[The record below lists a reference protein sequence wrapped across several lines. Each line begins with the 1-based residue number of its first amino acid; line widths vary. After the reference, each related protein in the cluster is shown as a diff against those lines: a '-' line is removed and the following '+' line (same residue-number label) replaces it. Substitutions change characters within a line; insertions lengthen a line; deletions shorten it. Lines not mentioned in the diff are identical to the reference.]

1 MGEREVA
8 HTFIH
13 ICIRTDKTREEQT
26 NKYEMYK
33 FGVASI
39 LAVLVLG
46 SVTCT
51 NAQPGPDVEGPS
63 IVELAFSEPDLSS
76 LVDAVVAADL
86 VPALSDPSTTY
97 TVFAPTNEAFAS
109 LLDTLGV
116 ETVDDI
122 DTDTLTKVL
131 KYHVAPVA
139 ALSTDLTDGQVL
151 DTLDV
156 PETLTVDLSDG
167 VKIVGIGSTATVI
180 APDNLAGNNV
190 VHVIDEVLLPFEL
203 PGSPSEEPTTEPA
216 PEAPTVEDDGI
227 PFDIPSDSIAGV
239 ALTVPDLSILV
250 EALIQAGL
258 VGEFVDPTST
268 FTVLAPTNEAFV
280 AALAALSFDSLEDIP
295 IDTLA
300 DVLKYHVITVGAVT
314 SDQLTDGQVIPT
326 LNGAELTVDLTS
338 EPGSVIF
345 KGVGSDAKVV
355 IPDVAAGDSV
365 VHVIDTVLLPF
376 PLTPPSPPSPPPRPF
391 CRVRFSFCRFSTQ
404 CCSGHCRRRFFSFFG
419 RCAPTRH

>member
-13 ICIRTDKTREEQT
+13 ICIRTDKTREERT

-33 FGVASI
+33 LGVASI
-39 LAVLVLG
+39 LAMLVLG

-63 IVELAFSEPDLSS
+63 IVELAFSTPDLSS

-131 KYHVAPVA
+131 KYHVVPVP

-156 PETLTVDLSDG
+156 PEMLTVDLSDSC
-167 VKIVGIGSTATVI
+167 VKIVGVGSTATVI

-203 PGSPSEEPTTEPA
+203 PESTMEQV
-216 PEAPTVEDDGI
+216 PEAPTPE
-227 PFDIPSDSIAGV
+227 IPSDSIAGV

-250 EALIQAGL
+250 EALTQAGL

-268 FTVLAPTNEAFV
+268 FTVLAPTNEAF
-280 AALAALSFDSLEDIP
+280 ADALAALPFDSLADIP

-300 DVLKYHVITVGAVT
+300 DVLSYHVITVGAVT

-345 KGVGSDAKVV
+345 KGIGSDAKVA
-355 IPDVAAGDSV
+355 IADVAAGDSV
-365 VHVIDTVLLPF
+365 VHVIDAVLLPF
-376 PLTPPSPPSPPPRPF
+376 PLTPPSPPPRPF
-391 CRVRFSFCRFSTQ
+391 CRTDSRFCTFGDQ
-404 CCSGHCRRRFFSFFG
+404 CCSGNCKRRSFFSFFG
-419 RCAPTRH
+419 RCA

>member
-1 MGEREVA
+1 
-8 HTFIH
+8 
-13 ICIRTDKTREEQT
+13 
-26 NKYEMYK
+26 MYK
-33 FGVASI
+33 LGVASI
-39 LAVLVLG
+39 LAILVLG
-46 SVTCT
+46 SVTYT
-51 NAQPGPDVEGPS
+51 NAQPGPDVEGPDVEGSDVEGPS
-63 IVELAFSEPDLSS
+63 IVELASGTPALQS

-86 VPALSDPSTTY
+86 VGALSDPSTTY
-97 TVFAPTNEAFAS
+97 TVFAPKNKAFAS

-122 DTDTLTKVL
+122 DTDVLTKVL
-131 KYHVAPVA
+131 KYHVVPVA

-167 VKIVGIGSTATVI
+167 VKIVGVGSTATVI

-203 PGSPSEEPTTEPA
+203 PESTTEQV
-216 PEAPTVEDDGI
+216 PEGPTPE
-227 PFDIPSDSIAGV
+227 IPSDSIAGV

-268 FTVLAPTNEAFV
+268 FTVLAPTNDAF
-280 AALAALSFDSLEDIP
+280 ADALDALSFDSLEDIP

-355 IPDVAAGDSV
+355 IADVAAGDSV
-365 VHVIDTVLLPF
+365 VHVIDAVLLPF
-376 PLTPPSPPSPPPRPF
+376 PLTPPSPPPRPF
-391 CRVRFSFCRFSTQ
+391 CRTDSRFCTFGDQ
-404 CCSGHCRRRFFSFFG
+404 CCSGNCKRRSFFSFFG
-419 RCAPTRH
+419 RCA

>member
-1 MGEREVA
+1 
-8 HTFIH
+8 
-13 ICIRTDKTREEQT
+13 
-26 NKYEMYK
+26 MYK

-39 LAVLVLG
+39 LAILVLG

-51 NAQPGPDVEGPS
+51 NAQTDVEGPS
-63 IVELAFSEPDLSS
+63 IVELAFSTPDLSS

-131 KYHVAPVA
+131 KYHVVPVP

-151 DTLDV
+151 ETLDV
-156 PETLTVDLSDG
+156 PETLTVDLSDSC
-167 VKIVGIGSTATVI
+167 VKIVGVGSTATVI

-203 PGSPSEEPTTEPA
+203 PESTTEQV
-216 PEAPTVEDDGI
+216 PEGPTPE
-227 PFDIPSDSIAGV
+227 IPSDSIAGV

-258 VGEFVDPTST
+258 VGEFVDPTSM
-268 FTVLAPTNEAFV
+268 FTVLAPTNDAFV
-280 AALAALSFDSLEDIP
+280 DALAALPFDSLEDIP
-295 IDTLA
+295 IDTLQQI
-300 DVLKYHVITVGAVT
+300 LSYHVIVVGAVT

-326 LNGAELTVDLTS
+326 FEGGELTVDLTS

-355 IPDVAAGDSV
+355 IADVAAGESV
-365 VHVIDTVLLPF
+365 VHVIDAVLLP
-376 PLTPPSPPSPPPRPF
+376 
-391 CRVRFSFCRFSTQ
+391 
-404 CCSGHCRRRFFSFFG
+404 
-419 RCAPTRH
+419 

>member
-39 LAVLVLG
+39 LAMLVLG

-122 DTDTLTKVL
+122 DTDVLTKVL
-131 KYHVAPVA
+131 KYHVVPVA

-167 VKIVGIGSTATVI
+167 VKIVGVGSTATVI
-180 APDNLAGNNV
+180 APDLLAGNNV
-190 VHVIDEVLLPFEL
+190 VHVINEVLLPFEL
-203 PGSPSEEPTTEPA
+203 PGSPSEEPTTEPVPEEPV
-216 PEAPTVEDDGI
+216 PEAPTPE
-227 PFDIPSDSIAGV
+227 IPSDSIAGV

-268 FTVLAPTNEAFV
+268 FTVLAPTNDAFA
-280 AALAALSFDSLEDIP
+280 AALAALPFDSLADIP
-295 IDTLA
+295 LETLQ
-300 DVLKYHVITVGAVT
+300 DVLSYHVITVGAVT

-345 KGVGSDAKVV
+345 KGIGSDAKVV
-355 IPDVAAGDSV
+355 IADVAAGDSV
-365 VHVIDTVLLPF
+365 VHVIDAVLLPF
-376 PLTPPSPPSPPPRPF
+376 PLTP
-391 CRVRFSFCRFSTQ
+391 
-404 CCSGHCRRRFFSFFG
+404 
-419 RCAPTRH
+419 

>member
-1 MGEREVA
+1 
-8 HTFIH
+8 
-13 ICIRTDKTREEQT
+13 
-26 NKYEMYK
+26 MYK

-39 LAVLVLG
+39 LAILVLG

-63 IVELAFSEPDLSS
+63 IVELASGIPTLSS

-131 KYHVAPVA
+131 KYHVVPVP

-167 VKIVGIGSTATVI
+167 VKIVGVGSTATVI

-190 VHVIDEVLLPFEL
+190 VHVINEVLLPFEL
-203 PGSPSEEPTTEPA
+203 PGSPSEEPTTEPV
-216 PEAPTVEDDGI
+216 PEEPVPEGPTPE
-227 PFDIPSDSIAGV
+227 IPSDSIAGV

-268 FTVLAPTNEAFV
+268 FTVLAPTNDAF
-280 AALAALSFDSLEDIP
+280 ADALAALSFDSLEDIP

-355 IPDVAAGDSV
+355 IADVAAGDSV
-365 VHVIDTVLLPF
+365 VHVIDAVLLPF
-376 PLTPPSPPSPPPRPF
+376 PLTPPSPPPRPF
-391 CRVRFSFCRFSTQ
+391 CRTDSRFCTFGDQ
-404 CCSGHCRRRFFSFFG
+404 CCSGNCKRRSFFSFFG
-419 RCAPTRH
+419 RCA

>member
-1 MGEREVA
+1 MG
-8 HTFIH
+8 
-13 ICIRTDKTREEQT
+13 
-26 NKYEMYK
+26 
-33 FGVASI
+33 
-39 LAVLVLG
+39 LVLG

-63 IVELAFSEPDLSS
+63 IVEPASGIPTLSS

-122 DTDTLTKVL
+122 DTDVLTKVL
-131 KYHVAPVA
+131 KYHVVPVA

-203 PGSPSEEPTTEPA
+203 PGSPSEEPTTEPV
-216 PEAPTVEDDGI
+216 PEGPTPE
-227 PFDIPSDSIAGV
+227 IPSDSIAGV

-268 FTVLAPTNEAFV
+268 FTVLAPTNDAF
-280 AALAALSFDSLEDIP
+280 ADALAALSFDSLEDIP

-300 DVLKYHVITVGAVT
+300 DVLSYHVITVGAV
-314 SDQLTDGQVIPT
+314 
-326 LNGAELTVDLTS
+326 
-338 EPGSVIF
+338 
-345 KGVGSDAKVV
+345 
-355 IPDVAAGDSV
+355 
-365 VHVIDTVLLPF
+365 
-376 PLTPPSPPSPPPRPF
+376 
-391 CRVRFSFCRFSTQ
+391 
-404 CCSGHCRRRFFSFFG
+404 
-419 RCAPTRH
+419 

>member
-1 MGEREVA
+1 
-8 HTFIH
+8 
-13 ICIRTDKTREEQT
+13 
-26 NKYEMYK
+26 MYK

-39 LAVLVLG
+39 LAMLVLG

-63 IVELAFSEPDLSS
+63 IVELAFSEPTLSS

-86 VPALSDPSTTY
+86 VPALSDPSTMY

-131 KYHVAPVA
+131 KYHVVPVP

-167 VKIVGIGSTATVI
+167 VKIVGVGSTATVI

-190 VHVIDEVLLPFEL
+190 VHVINEVLLPFEL
-203 PGSPSEEPTTEPA
+203 PGSPSEEPTTEPV
-216 PEAPTVEDDGI
+216 PEGPTPE
-227 PFDIPSDSIAGV
+227 IPSDSIAGV

-268 FTVLAPTNEAFV
+268 FTVLAPTNDAF
-280 AALAALSFDSLEDIP
+280 ADALAALSFDSLEDIP

-355 IPDVAAGDSV
+355 IADVAAGDSV
-365 VHVIDTVLLPF
+365 VHVIDAVLLPF
-376 PLTPPSPPSPPPRPF
+376 PLTPPSPPPRPF
-391 CRVRFSFCRFSTQ
+391 CRTDSRFCTFGDQ
-404 CCSGHCRRRFFSFFG
+404 CCSGLCRRQFFSFFG
-419 RCAPTRH
+419 RCA

>member
-1 MGEREVA
+1 
-8 HTFIH
+8 
-13 ICIRTDKTREEQT
+13 
-26 NKYEMYK
+26 MYK
-33 FGVASI
+33 LGVASI
-39 LAVLVLG
+39 LAILVLG
-46 SVTCT
+46 SVTYT
-51 NAQPGPDVEGPS
+51 NAQPGPDVEGPDVEGSDVEGPS
-63 IVELAFSEPDLSS
+63 IVELASGTPALQS

-86 VPALSDPSTTY
+86 VGALSDPSTTY
-97 TVFAPTNEAFAS
+97 TVFAPKNKAFAS

-122 DTDTLTKVL
+122 DTDVLTKVL
-131 KYHVAPVA
+131 KYHVVPVA

-167 VKIVGIGSTATVI
+167 VKIVGVGSTATVI

-190 VHVIDEVLLPFEL
+190 VHVINEVLLPFEL
-203 PGSPSEEPTTEPA
+203 PGSPSEEPTTEPV
-216 PEAPTVEDDGI
+216 PEEPVPEGPTPE
-227 PFDIPSDSIAGV
+227 IPSDSIAGV

-268 FTVLAPTNEAFV
+268 FTVLAPTNDAF
-280 AALAALSFDSLEDIP
+280 ADALDALSFDSLEDIP

-355 IPDVAAGDSV
+355 IADVAAGDSV
-365 VHVIDTVLLPF
+365 VHVIDAVLLPF
-376 PLTPPSPPSPPPRPF
+376 PLTPPSPPPRPF
-391 CRVRFSFCRFSTQ
+391 CRTDSRFCTFGDQ
-404 CCSGHCRRRFFSFFG
+404 CCSGNCKRRSFFSFFG
-419 RCAPTRH
+419 RCA

>member
-33 FGVASI
+33 LGVASI
-39 LAVLVLG
+39 LAMLVLG

-122 DTDTLTKVL
+122 DTDVLTKVL

-203 PGSPSEEPTTEPA
+203 PGSPSEEPTTEPV
-216 PEAPTVEDDGI
+216 PEAPTV
-227 PFDIPSDSIAGV
+227 
-239 ALTVPDLSILV
+239 
-250 EALIQAGL
+250 
-258 VGEFVDPTST
+258 
-268 FTVLAPTNEAFV
+268 
-280 AALAALSFDSLEDIP
+280 
-295 IDTLA
+295 
-300 DVLKYHVITVGAVT
+300 
-314 SDQLTDGQVIPT
+314 
-326 LNGAELTVDLTS
+326 
-338 EPGSVIF
+338 
-345 KGVGSDAKVV
+345 
-355 IPDVAAGDSV
+355 
-365 VHVIDTVLLPF
+365 
-376 PLTPPSPPSPPPRPF
+376 
-391 CRVRFSFCRFSTQ
+391 
-404 CCSGHCRRRFFSFFG
+404 
-419 RCAPTRH
+419 

>member
-1 MGEREVA
+1 
-8 HTFIH
+8 
-13 ICIRTDKTREEQT
+13 
-26 NKYEMYK
+26 MYK
-33 FGVASI
+33 LGVASI
-39 LAVLVLG
+39 LAILVLG

-51 NAQPGPDVEGPS
+51 NAQPGPDVEGPDVEGPDVEGPS
-63 IVELAFSEPDLSS
+63 IVELALSSPDLSS

-122 DTDTLTKVL
+122 DTDVLTKVL
-131 KYHVAPVA
+131 KYHVVPVA

-167 VKIVGIGSTATVI
+167 VKIVGVGSTATVI

-190 VHVIDEVLLPFEL
+190 VHVINEVLLPFEL
-203 PGSPSEEPTTEPA
+203 PGSPSEEPTTEPV

-258 VGEFVDPTST
+258 VGEFVSPFKNPRSA
-268 FTVLAPTNEAFV
+268 FTVLAPTNDAFV
-280 AALAALSFDSLEDIP
+280 AALAALPFDSLADIP
-295 IDTLA
+295 IDTLQQI
-300 DVLKYHVITVGAVT
+300 LSYHVITVGAVT

-326 LNGAELTVDLTS
+326 FEGGELTVDLSS

-345 KGVGSDAKVV
+345 KGIGSDAKVV
-355 IPDVAAGDSV
+355 IPDVAAGESV
-365 VHVIDTVLLPF
+365 VHVIDAVLLP
-376 PLTPPSPPSPPPRPF
+376 
-391 CRVRFSFCRFSTQ
+391 
-404 CCSGHCRRRFFSFFG
+404 
-419 RCAPTRH
+419 

>member
-39 LAVLVLG
+39 LAMLVLG

-131 KYHVAPVA
+131 KYHVVPVP

-156 PETLTVDLSDG
+156 PETLTVDLSDSC
-167 VKIVGIGSTATVI
+167 VKIVGVGSTATVI

-203 PGSPSEEPTTEPA
+203 PESTMEQV
-216 PEAPTVEDDGI
+216 PEAPTPE
-227 PFDIPSDSIAGV
+227 IPSDSIAGV

-250 EALIQAGL
+250 EALTQAG
-258 VGEFVDPTST
+258 
-268 FTVLAPTNEAFV
+268 
-280 AALAALSFDSLEDIP
+280 
-295 IDTLA
+295 
-300 DVLKYHVITVGAVT
+300 
-314 SDQLTDGQVIPT
+314 
-326 LNGAELTVDLTS
+326 
-338 EPGSVIF
+338 
-345 KGVGSDAKVV
+345 
-355 IPDVAAGDSV
+355 
-365 VHVIDTVLLPF
+365 
-376 PLTPPSPPSPPPRPF
+376 
-391 CRVRFSFCRFSTQ
+391 
-404 CCSGHCRRRFFSFFG
+404 
-419 RCAPTRH
+419 

>member
-1 MGEREVA
+1 M
-8 HTFIH
+8 
-13 ICIRTDKTREEQT
+13 
-26 NKYEMYK
+26 
-33 FGVASI
+33 
-39 LAVLVLG
+39 LVLG

-63 IVELAFSEPDLSS
+63 IVELAFSAPDLSS

-122 DTDTLTKVL
+122 DTDVLTKVL
-131 KYHVAPVA
+131 TYHVVPVA

-167 VKIVGIGSTATVI
+167 VKIVGVGSTATVI

-203 PGSPSEEPTTEPA
+203 PESTTEQV
-216 PEAPTVEDDGI
+216 PEGPTPE
-227 PFDIPSDSIAGV
+227 IPSDSIAGV

-268 FTVLAPTNEAFV
+268 FTVLAPTNDAF
-280 AALAALSFDSLEDIP
+280 ADALDALSFDSLEDIP

-355 IPDVAAGDSV
+355 IADVAAGDSV
-365 VHVIDTVLLPF
+365 VHVIDAVLLPF
-376 PLTPPSPPSPPPRPF
+376 PLTPPSPPPRPF
-391 CRVRFSFCRFSTQ
+391 CRTDSRFCTFGDQ
-404 CCSGHCRRRFFSFFG
+404 CCSGNCKRRSFFSFFG
-419 RCAPTRH
+419 RCA

>member
-39 LAVLVLG
+39 LAMLVLG

-131 KYHVAPVA
+131 KYHVVPVP

-151 DTLDV
+151 ETLDV

-167 VKIVGIGSTATVI
+167 VKIVGVGSTATVI
-180 APDNLAGNNV
+180 APDLLAGNNV

-203 PGSPSEEPTTEPA
+203 PGSPSEEPTMEPV
-216 PEAPTVEDDGI
+216 PEAPTVEDNGI

-258 VGEFVDPTST
+258 VGEFVSPFKNPRSA
-268 FTVLAPTNEAFV
+268 FTVLAPTNDAFV
-280 AALAALSFDSLEDIP
+280 AALAALPFDSLADIP
-295 IDTLA
+295 KDTLQQI
-300 DVLKYHVITVGAVT
+300 LSYHVIVVGAVT

-326 LNGAELTVDLTS
+326 FEGAELTVDLTS

-345 KGVGSDAKVV
+345 KGIGSDAKVV
-355 IPDVAAGDSV
+355 IADVAAGESV
-365 VHVIDTVLLPF
+365 VHVIDAVLLP
-376 PLTPPSPPSPPPRPF
+376 
-391 CRVRFSFCRFSTQ
+391 
-404 CCSGHCRRRFFSFFG
+404 
-419 RCAPTRH
+419 

>member
-1 MGEREVA
+1 
-8 HTFIH
+8 
-13 ICIRTDKTREEQT
+13 
-26 NKYEMYK
+26 MYK

-39 LAVLVLG
+39 LAMLVLG

-63 IVELAFSEPDLSS
+63 IVELASGIPTLSS

-131 KYHVAPVA
+131 KYHVVPVP

-167 VKIVGIGSTATVI
+167 VKIVGVGSTATVI

-190 VHVIDEVLLPFEL
+190 VHVINEVLLPFEL
-203 PGSPSEEPTTEPA
+203 PGSPSEEPTTETVPEEPV
-216 PEAPTVEDDGI
+216 PEAPTPEGPIVEDNG
-227 PFDIPSDSIAGV
+227 IPSDSIAGV

-268 FTVLAPTNEAFV
+268 FTVLAPTNDAF
-280 AALAALSFDSLEDIP
+280 ADALAALSFDSLEDIP

-355 IPDVAAGDSV
+355 IADVAAGDSV
-365 VHVIDTVLLPF
+365 VHVIDAVLLPF
-376 PLTPPSPPSPPPRPF
+376 PLTPPSPPPRPF
-391 CRVRFSFCRFSTQ
+391 CRTDSRFCTFGDQ
-404 CCSGHCRRRFFSFFG
+404 CCSGNCKRRSFFSFFG
-419 RCAPTRH
+419 RCA

>member
-26 NKYEMYK
+26 NKDEMYK
-33 FGVASI
+33 LGVASI
-39 LAVLVLG
+39 LAMLVLG

-51 NAQPGPDVEGPS
+51 NAQPGPDVEGPDVEGPDVEGPS
-63 IVELAFSEPDLSS
+63 IVELASGTPALQS

-97 TVFAPTNEAFAS
+97 TVFAPNNKAFAS

-131 KYHVAPVA
+131 KYHVVPVA

-190 VHVIDEVLLPFEL
+190 VHVINEVLL
-203 PGSPSEEPTTEPA
+203 
-216 PEAPTVEDDGI
+216 
-227 PFDIPSDSIAGV
+227 
-239 ALTVPDLSILV
+239 
-250 EALIQAGL
+250 
-258 VGEFVDPTST
+258 
-268 FTVLAPTNEAFV
+268 
-280 AALAALSFDSLEDIP
+280 
-295 IDTLA
+295 
-300 DVLKYHVITVGAVT
+300 
-314 SDQLTDGQVIPT
+314 
-326 LNGAELTVDLTS
+326 
-338 EPGSVIF
+338 
-345 KGVGSDAKVV
+345 
-355 IPDVAAGDSV
+355 
-365 VHVIDTVLLPF
+365 
-376 PLTPPSPPSPPPRPF
+376 
-391 CRVRFSFCRFSTQ
+391 
-404 CCSGHCRRRFFSFFG
+404 
-419 RCAPTRH
+419 